1 MSRTLLAQRLQ
12 DLEDELQD
20 AFHRVQDRVNVLRQD
35 LVEDMPAEVGTV
47 EEDATQV
54 SDSPNLLE
62 DWLLKEDVLSIPN
75 EEPTTLSG
83 DALHL
88 SAEML
93 SGHAR
98 SYLRL
103 NSHLM
108 ELSMRAAESVTVFR
122 KERMSTLS
130 VSPVATVSP
139 RTRQI
144 RNVAAQLSTE
154 LEKCESIFKVF
165 PPNSTFRL
173 IWDFCGISFIV
184 LDAFLLPMC
193 IAWGW
198 EISPMPPSSPTFDN
212 QLFQLFAIVSLVFW
226 PLDILVNFNTAFYTQ
241 GRVET
246 RRSQIAK
253 RYAATWL
260 PFDICVVTIDYLAG
274 LLVQATEEQTTDFL
288 QPLRSAR
295 YLRIMRTVRILRIV
309 KAGKINVLLENL
321 VISLGRQWLILA
333 FTVGKMLLVIGAV
346 AHILACIWYALGDTI
361 SQERDSW
368 LQLAQVGDAPFQTQY
383 IHSLSWILLTPSP
396 APLEPDSNIEHTA
409 VLVLFVTTVLVI
421 GSALSILTGTLNE
434 IRQVNSERSKKR
446 RELRIFLQNRLVPTE
461 LLMRIMSY
469 ADYKMTRH
477 SPIAYD
483 TTLISPM
490 LEAELATSQF
500 GSVLTSHPLLGFI
513 SSMYPSVFAE
523 CCRSL
528 HKLFF
533 CEGEAVFDEGSMAE
547 KMYIT
552 SHGKFKLTADSL
564 QSDDVT
570 FDDDGQ
576 YFAEISLYVEAVM
589 HGYSLNTD
597 SFSEVFCLSPADFA
611 KVLVHSP
618 ICCTMVIEY
627 ANEFITRYSTGP
639 SATQI
644 SVWHQVEREQECAR
658 GACECN
664 SFYLEE
670 HVDHRLDLETLDL
683 SYLQNPVISSMTVG
697 IKPNDPKASPGEN
710 DSQQSALPSP
720 AVQLQGGV
728 HDGVGLTCMDFVASV
743 VRSQETI
750 EDTLASL
757 REAFVEL
764 DPEYGLHARF
774 SDTKEQERAE
784 SAILSLIAIVRGDYR
799 MYTAAQ
805 PQQSRLT
812 ESQWQ
817 HIQELFAWT
826 APNDEKLLAVIFL
839 LAVKGATKYRSLTRQ
854 LPTGLHR
861 QEKAMN
867 FILDTFPSA
876 VPSAASLGSK
886 VKKLVRNL
894 LRMQGTFSFAQM
906 LQGENVP
913 ANIRDL
919 KEAIQPHGGEE
930 LLKFYVLYLLGFMS
944 GIAGGKGS
952 RFMTQGNART
962 TLLGLSTLQHILEQD
977 PAPLYWTY
985 IHYRGLELGRHA
997 KTPADLALLRLAC
1010 NCRVQTSKDL
1020 EALQEAWDFLTGPEQ
1035 QQLTKN
1041 LLADGIAT
1049 RAVVCEFLPLC
1060 LERACSNPFVKVSA
1074 LLQVLV
1080 ELLKA
1085 VHAAAEQG
1093 DLIVT
1098 VDLADL
1104 AAFIL
1109 MVRNSYV
1116 FETCLA
1122 RATLTMREERFYVD
1136 VSQNNWRRVSEP
1148 ATDVILLASSVREL
1162 VHKSRKSDDANLTAE
1177 QKVLVQ
1183 CHL

>member
-1 MSRTLLAQRLQ
+1 MT
-12 DLEDELQD
+12 
-20 AFHRVQDRVNVLRQD
+20 
-35 LVEDMPAEVGTV
+35 AEMGTV

-54 SDSPNLLE
+54 SDCLPNQLE

-75 EEPTTLSG
+75 EEPSTLSG

-93 SGHAR
+93 SGNAR
-98 SYLRL
+98 AYLRL

-130 VSPVATVSP
+130 VSPTATVSP
-139 RTRQI
+139 RTKKI

-184 LDAFLLPMC
+184 LDAFLLPLC

-198 EISPMPPSSPTFDN
+198 EISPMPPSSMTFN
-212 QLFQLFAIVSLVFW
+212 SQLFQLFAIVSLVFW

-246 RRSQIAK
+246 RRWQIAK

-260 PFDICVVTIDYLAG
+260 AFDICVVTIDYLAG
-274 LLVQATEEQTTDFL
+274 LLAQATEEQATGFL

-321 VISLGRQWLILA
+321 VISLGRQWLILS

-361 SQERDSW
+361 SKERDSW
-368 LQLAQVGDAPFQTQY
+368 LQIAQVGDAPFQTQY

-523 CCRSL
+523 CCRAL

-564 QSDDVT
+564 QNDDVT
-570 FDDDGQ
+570 FDDDSQ

-589 HGYSLNTD
+589 HGYSLSTD

-627 ANEFITRYSTGP
+627 ANEFISRYSTGP
-639 SATQI
+639 SSTQI
-644 SVWHQVEREQECAR
+644 SVWHQVEREQECAK

-683 SYLQNPVISSMTVG
+683 SYLQNPVISSMTVRP
-697 IKPNDPKASPGEN
+697 KDAKASPGET
-710 DSQQSALPSP
+710 DSQQSGLPEP
-720 AVQLQGGV
+720 AAQLQGGV

-805 PQQSRLT
+805 PEQRRLT

-854 LPTGLHR
+854 LPVGLQR

-867 FILDTFPSA
+867 FILDTW
-876 VPSAASLGSK
+876 
-886 VKKLVRNL
+886 
-894 LRMQGTFSFAQM
+894 MQGTFSFAQM

-919 KEAIQPHGGEE
+919 KEAIQPRGGEE

-985 IHYRGLELGRHA
+985 IHYRGLELGRRA
-997 KTPADLALLRLAC
+997 KTPADLSLLRLAC

-1020 EALQEAWDFLTGPEQ
+1020 EALQNAWDFLTGPEQ
-1035 QQLTKN
+1035 QELTKN

-1093 DLIVT
+1093 DFIVT

-1148 ATDVILLASSVREL
+1148 ATDVVLLASSVREL
-1162 VHKSRKSDDANLTAE
+1162 VHKSRKADDANLTAE

>member
-1 MSRTLLAQRLQ
+1 MARRLLTQRLQ

-35 LVEDMPAEVGTV
+35 LVEDMPAEMGLV
-47 EEDATQV
+47 EEDTTQM
-54 SDSPNLLE
+54 SKDLPDLLE
-62 DWLLKEDVLSIPN
+62 DWLLTEDVLSIPD
-75 EEPTTLSG
+75 EEPTVLSG

-93 SGHAR
+93 SGNAR

-122 KERMSTLS
+122 RERKNTLN
-130 VSPVATVSP
+130 VSPVASVSP

-154 LEKCESIFKVF
+154 LEKCESVFKVF

-193 IAWGW
+193 MAWGW
-198 EISPMPPSSPTFDN
+198 EISPMPPSSPTFSN

-226 PLDILVNFNTAFYTQ
+226 PLDMLVNFNTAFYTQ

-246 RRSQIAK
+246 RRWQIAK

-260 PFDICVVTIDYLAG
+260 PFDIGVVTIDYLAG
-274 LLVQATEEQTTDFL
+274 LLVQATEEQATDFL

-368 LQLAQVGDAPFQTQY
+368 LQIAQVGDAPFQTQY

-570 FDDDGQ
+570 FDDDSQ

-597 SFSEVFCLSPADFA
+597 SFSEVFSLSPADFA

-639 SATQI
+639 SSSQV
-644 SVWHQVEREQECAR
+644 SVWHQVEREQECAKV
-658 GACECN
+658 ACECN

-670 HVDHRLDLETLDL
+670 HVDHRLDLETLNL
-683 SYLQNPVISSMTVG
+683 SYLQHPVISSMTL
-697 IKPNDPKASPGEN
+697 KPTDPRASPGET
-710 DSQQSALPSP
+710 DSQQSALPEP

-728 HDGVGLTCMDFVASV
+728 HDGLGLTCMDFVASV
-743 VRSQETI
+743 VRSQVTA

-774 SDTKEQERAE
+774 SDAKEQERAE

-805 PQQSRLT
+805 PEQSRLS
-812 ESQWQ
+812 ESQW
-817 HIQELFAWT
+817 HHLQELFTWT

-854 LPTGLHR
+854 LPAGLQR

-876 VPSAASLGSK
+876 VPSAASLGSN

-930 LLKFYVLYLLGFMS
+930 LLRFYVLYLLGFMS

-985 IHYRGLELGRHA
+985 IHHRGLELGRRA
-997 KTPADLALLRLAC
+997 KSPADLALLRLAC
-1010 NCRVQTSKDL
+1010 NCRLQNAKDL

-1035 QQLTKN
+1035 QELTKN

-1060 LERACSNPFVKVSA
+1060 LERARSNPFVKVSA

-1080 ELLKA
+1080 ELLRA

-1093 DLIVT
+1093 DFIVT

-1109 MVRNSYV
+1109 MVRSSYV

-1122 RATLTMREERFYVD
+1122 RATLTMREDRYYVD
-1136 VSQNNWRRVSEP
+1136 VSQENWRRVSEP
-1148 ATDVILLASSVREL
+1148 ATDVVLLASSVREL